1 MRADSDFSPAVAEL
15 LDRYTPVPQ
24 AEPDWE
30 AISSQT
36 SIAPGG
42 G

>member
-24 AEPDWE
+24 TEPNWD
-30 AISSQT
+30 AVY
-36 SIAPGG
+36 
-42 G
+42 